1 MCKKSSFPVV
11 FNVFL
16 AFLITLVVT
25 IFNLAV
31 NKNLTGESLL
41 IGMIHGFCLN
51 LTLETLI
58 DLPAFGNFFVKKFHL
73 KMDSPAAYFVRIFF
87 IVLLLVIF
95 MSFFLMFCEI
105 GFAMGAAFF
114 GFWASKLPAIFVVAY
129 VTALVFFIPSMK
141 AAKALCTREG

>member
-41 IGMIHGFCLN
+41 IGMIQSVSAVYISNAYSGSIAFGL
-51 LTLETLI
+51 LVVTLI
-58 DLPAFGNFFVKKFHL
+58 FF
-73 KMDSPAAYFVRIFF
+73 PRG
-87 IVLLLVIF
+87 LVPER
-95 MSFFLMFCEI
+95 LEEN
-105 GFAMGAAFF
+105 
-114 GFWASKLPAIFVVAY
+114 V
-129 VTALVFFIPSMK
+129 
-141 AAKALCTREG
+141 

>member
-1 MCKKSSFPVV
+1 MFKKSSFPVV

-16 AFLITLVVT
+16 AFFITLIVT

-31 NKNLTGESLL
+31 NQNLTAESLI

-51 LTLETLI
+51 FTLETLI
-58 DLPAFGNFFVKKFHL
+58 DLPGFGNFFVKLFHL
-73 KMDSPAAYFVRIFF
+73 DMDSLPAYFVRIFF
-87 IVLLLVIF
+87 IVVILVLL

-114 GFWASKLPAIFVVAY
+114 GFWITKVPAIFVVAY
-129 VTALVFFIPSMK
+129 ITALIFFVPSLK
-141 AAKALCTREG
+141 GAQALCSKEG